1 VTSRGPLVG
10 DPHEVGTPSLFPE
23 LEAHRPVT
31 WADGEPYRLA
41 GKPLVTPRQRKS
53 EESLAF
59 AHRRRR
65 LPVNRP

>member
-1 VTSRGPLVG
+1 MSARKHLVG

-23 LEAHRPVT
+23 LDALHPA
-31 WADGEPYRLA
+31 WPDGEPYKLE
-41 GKPLVTPRQRKS
+41 GPPLVTPRRRKG
-53 EESLAF
+53 EEFLAF